1 MLKPRL
7 SRSATIVDN
16 AIVNMQFKRL
26 SKQTGVVDTKKFI
39 DASKISDW
47 KKVAERLDY

>member
-1 MLKPRL
+1 
-7 SRSATIVDN
+7 
-16 AIVNMQFKRL
+16 MQFKRL

-47 KKVAERLDY
+47 KKVAEDWIINGLDPDNIS